1 MEFKDKVK
9 YVREKLHLSQV
20 DLAKSC
26 GVAFN
31 TLNRWEKGVRKPT
44 YVAIRKF
51 YTFCES
57 KGIIFED

>member
-9 YVREKLHLSQV
+9 FAREKLHLSQME
-20 DLAKSC
+20 LAKAC

-31 TLNRWEKGVRKPT
+31 TLNRWENGIRKPT
-44 YVAIRKF
+44 YVAMRKF
-51 YTFCES
+51 YSFCES